1 MTLSRFCFVF
11 SSSSVC
17 FLAYQCVIH
26 HNLLLLYTFENDHI
40 MKFEIIE
47 GLYPE
52 LGDRVLSVQ
61 HISAPFG
68 LRGTIIAV
76 HYHSSTVEVVFDE
89 PFIGGNAL
97 QVRLF
102 NYILIRGAKVM
113 V

>member
-1 MTLSRFCFVF
+1 M
-11 SSSSVC
+11 
-17 FLAYQCVIH
+17 I
-26 HNLLLLYTFENDHI
+26 LYIFENGHI
-40 MKFEIIE
+40 MKIKIIE

-61 HISAPFG
+61 DISAPFG

-102 NYILIRGAKVM
+102 NYILILGAKLM
-113 V
+113 I